1 MRHRA
6 GARRRRLQGGGD
18 PRTTRPDGNVRSG
31 GYRHPRCPVCEM
43 PLDLLSALMYVC
55 LLIAVVG
62 VVREAATGG
71 WFSTILLA
79 VISAAVVVSLRER
92 GRA

>member
-1 MRHRA
+1 
-6 GARRRRLQGGGD
+6 
-18 PRTTRPDGNVRSG
+18 
-31 GYRHPRCPVCEM
+31 M